1 MSESCDWCTRMSDGE
16 RPSWAVRLQAEREAR
31 GWNKREM
38 ARQLHKAAGN
48 EHAPVDSLARQIR
61 GWESGKHFP
70 RDWAAAYATA
80 FGMDEADVFG
90 PRPGTTHTAR
100 ALTADIEAEV
110 KRRTL
115 LGLLGTAAAG
125 PLAEHAEKLRTAL
138 NSAVDSAPTDRDADA
153 WERVAYDYSHEVGA
167 LPSDQVLSELLA
179 DFAEIN
185 VLIREAA
192 GSVRCHLVHS
202 AAHLAALAAITFIN
216 LGDPRSARRW
226 WRTASRAAD
235 ESGDHLASS
244 LVRGRQAVFSLYE
257 DRPSMSVLDLAD
269 EAIEISRSTPCAG
282 LASAYAAKAQ
292 TLAQIGRH
300 PAAAAA
306 LDDLKRIFEV
316 MPDSVRDDQ
325 SSQWGWSAQ
334 RLHHVASHVHTFAG
348 NVEKASR
355 AQDTALTLYPPSNY
369 QGRAQV
375 ELHRA
380 GCLMRSG
387 DIDEGARHTVRV
399 LEGLPVAHRADG
411 LLRRTALVTLTLAQ
425 QPVAATK
432 RPALAEAYELLDTPG
447 DQ

>member
-1 MSESCDWCTRMSDGE
+1 MSGVLRLVPQMSDGE
-16 RPSWAVRLQAEREAR
+16 RPSWAVRLQAEREAL
-31 GWNKREM
+31 GWSKREM
-38 ARQLHKAAGN
+38 ARRLHDAAGH

-61 GWESGKHFP
+61 GWEKGKHFP
-70 RDWAAAYATA
+70 RDWAAAFATA
-80 FGMDEADVFG
+80 FGMDEEELFG
-90 PRPGTTHTAR
+90 PRQVATRTAG
-100 ALTADIEAEV
+100 ALTAQTEAEV

-115 LGLLGTAAAG
+115 LGLLGTAAAA

-138 NSAVDSAPTDRDADA
+138 NRAVDSAPTVRDADA
-153 WERVAYDYSHEVGA
+153 WERVAYDYAHEVGS

-185 VLIREAA
+185 VLIQEAT
-192 GSVRCHLVHS
+192 GTVRGNLVHS

-226 WRTASRAAD
+226 WRTASRTAD
-235 ESGDHLASS
+235 ESGDHLVAS

-257 DRPSMSVLDLAD
+257 DRPRMSILDLAD
-269 EAIEISRSTPCAG
+269 EAIEISRHTPCAG
-282 LASAYAAKAQ
+282 LASGYAAKAQ

-300 PAAAAA
+300 PEAAGA
-306 LDDLKRIFEV
+306 LDDLERTFDL
-316 MPDSVRDDQ
+316 MPDSVRDDR
-325 SSQWGWSAQ
+325 SSQWGWSVQ

-348 NVEKASR
+348 NVEKATL
-355 AQDTALTLYPPSNY
+355 AQDAALTFYPPSNY
-369 QGRAQV
+369 QGRAQI

-380 GCLMRSG
+380 GCLIRSG

-399 LEGLPVAHRADG
+399 LQGLPVTHRTDG

-425 QPVAATK
+425 HPMTAAN
-432 RPALAEAYELLDTPG
+432 RPALLEAYELLDTSG